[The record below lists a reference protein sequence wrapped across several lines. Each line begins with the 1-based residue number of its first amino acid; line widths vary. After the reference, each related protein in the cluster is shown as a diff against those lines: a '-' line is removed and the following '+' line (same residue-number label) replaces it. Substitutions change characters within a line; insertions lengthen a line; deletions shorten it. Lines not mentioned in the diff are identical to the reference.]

1 VEQYRASNDRV
12 DFKEYWRKDTK
23 ETKLEKLIKSLAKRM
38 PWLNVSNN
46 THCEDDEQRIQH
58 IKETDCKTQMDSSKV
73 NEQVCKIVSR
83 PIISDNFLER
93 VQKLLMAW

>member
-1 VEQYRASNDRV
+1 VEYYRASNDRV

-38 PWLNVSNN
+38 PWLNVSNSA
-46 THCEDDEQRIQH
+46 HHDDDEEQH
-58 IKETDCKTQMDSSKV
+58 VEEVDCKIQADPKV
-73 NEQVCKIVSR
+73 DEQVCKITSSKQST
-83 PIISDNFLER
+83 SDNFLER

>member
-1 VEQYRASNDRV
+1 MEQYRASNDRV

-38 PWLNVSNN
+38 PWLNVSNS
-46 THCEDDEQRIQH
+46 THCEDDKQHLQH
-58 IKETDCKTQMDSSKV
+58 IKEVDCEKVDSSRV
-73 NEQVCKIVSR
+73 NEQICKIASR
-83 PIISDNFLER
+83 PITSDSFLER